1 MSPTLSTT
9 SYALLGLLAIDTQFG
24 TYLDDPQLV
33 KNAISVIKTD
43 RNVSFSALRERI
55 RQKMGIGSGPAGD
68 YIHAAVK
75 FGLLT
80 LADNKYTA
88 NPEDLFA
95 DGTNDLPF

>member
-1 MSPTLSTT
+1 
-9 SYALLGLLAIDTQFG
+9 
-24 TYLDDPQLV
+24 
-33 KNAISVIKTD
+33 
-43 RNVSFSALRERI
+43 
-55 RQKMGIGSGPAGD
+55 MGIGSGPAGD

-88 NPEDLFA
+88 NPEDLFS